1 MRHQPHVRRC
11 KVVIGSSEGPG
22 VGSWF
27 VVDVEGE
34 DGIWDSGWGGNDSSM
49 EGVKGSSYA
58 LCDG

>member
-1 MRHQPHVRRC
+1 M
-11 KVVIGSSEGPG
+11 VIGSSEGPG

-49 EGVKGSSYA
+49 EGVKDSSYA